1 MPRDRLVT
9 LEGALNFRDLGG
21 YAGDG
26 GRTTRW
32 GRVFRSD
39 ALHRLTDADIET
51 LRALGLRAVFD
62 LRQSIERTRQPTV
75 IPASHG
81 HRAVHLVV
89 GPDEVAEA
97 GPPLA
102 QTDSETERWLLDQ
115 IVARSLPE
123 PDDGYLVGLYGQ
135 FLVGGAPAFGALL
148 THLAD
153 DDGLPAL
160 FHCAAGKDRTGIAAA
175 LLLSVLGVDE
185 KTILDD
191 YELSNLY
198 RVDRRLDMLRPTIE
212 GAGVDPDT
220 VRPFLSARRPVL
232 ATTLDRLRA
241 DGGVEAYLLGPAGMQ
256 PATLDRLRTLLL
268 E

>member
-1 MPRDRLVT
+1 MPRDRLVP

-21 YAGDG
+21 YVGDG
-26 GRTTRW
+26 GRTVRW

-39 ALHRLTDADIET
+39 SLHQLTEADLGV
-51 LRALGLRAVFD
+51 LRTLGLRAVFD

-89 GPDEVAEA
+89 GQDAVAEA
-97 GPPLA
+97 GTPLA
-102 QTDSETERWLLDQ
+102 EEDPETDRWLLDA
-115 IVARSLPE
+115 ILAGSLPE
-123 PDDGYLVGLYGQ
+123 PDDGYLVGLYDQ
-135 FLVGGAPAFGALL
+135 FVVAGAPAYGALL
-148 THLAD
+148 TYLAQD
-153 DDGLPAL
+153 DALPAL

-175 LLLSVLGVDE
+175 LLLSVLGVDDE
-185 KTILDD
+185 TILDD

-198 RVDRRLDMLRPTIE
+198 RLDRRLDMLRPTIE
-212 GAGVDPDT
+212 AAGADVED

-232 ATTLDRLRA
+232 ETTLDRLRA
-241 DGGVEAYLLGPAGMQ
+241 DGGVEAYLLGPAAMQ
-256 PATLDRLRTLLL
+256 AATLDRLRTLLL